1 MKWPAGAR
9 KGNRSSCC
17 HGSRCIAT
25 LGIINDTKITTHL
38 YPIGFSGVGVGSSE
52 WAPFYTISHFF
63 VVSLFF
69 SSNYERTTQDNLHVL
84 QTTLL
89 CWIYVRHGNILHWIS
104 KAPLSPIPLF
114 FIALPL
120 SLIFSSSAPSAAK
133 WHNCSAHLTL
143 MPCCT
148 HLVYQGSVAQRVCG
162 ANLNH
167 IGWAHLWKQMSTGA
181 GMLFLFRSENPGM
194 EFFSSYTPSTLL
206 CI

>member
-1 MKWPAGAR
+1 MGPLSHHLTPSLWFHCVSPLIP
-9 KGNRSSCC
+9 KGQHRIIIML
-17 HGSRCIAT
+17 HAT
-25 LGIINDTKITTHL
+25 
-38 YPIGFSGVGVGSSE
+38 P
-52 WAPFYTISHFF
+52 
-63 VVSLFF
+63 
-69 SSNYERTTQDNLHVL
+69 
-84 QTTLL
+84 L

-104 KAPLSPIPLF
+104 KTPLSPIPLF
-114 FIALPL
+114 SVALPL

-143 MPCCT
+143 IPCCT

-181 GMLFLFRSENPGM
+181 GMLFLFRSENLGI

-206 CI
+206 RI